1 MTPFTDR
8 FNGFL
13 LKIRNH
19 LPWRFIIPIVTVFIF
34 IFWLT
39 FTPGGLLGKAD
50 AVGYAVCHRIE
61 ARSFHFGNRQIPL
74 CARCTGQYLG
84 AVSGILFLGLVR
96 PKRVGR
102 PPWKIIVPLVL
113 FVLFFAVDGLNSY
126 LHLIPGLSQY
136 YLYEPNN
143 FLRLFTGTG
152 LGLGMSVLLFPAFNE
167 IIWKERNPA
176 PILEGVK
183 DFFQLISIA
192 IIIDILVLTE
202 NPLLLYP
209 LSLISA
215 GGVLLLLTMV
225 YTMVIIM
232 IFRLDNHFKYYQQLL
247 IPGVSGFLLALTQVF
262 LLDYL
267 RFLFTGTWS
276 GFILG

>member
-1 MTPFTDR
+1 MTPFADR
-8 FNGFL
+8 FNNFMHR
-13 LKIRNH
+13 IRKL
-19 LPWRFIIPIVTVFIF
+19 LPWRYIIPMVTVFVVIIWF
-34 IFWLT
+34 T

-61 ARSFHFGNRQIPL
+61 ARSFHFGTRQIPL

-84 AVSGILFLGLVR
+84 AISGILFLGLVR

-102 PPWKIIVPLVL
+102 PPWKIIVPLIL

-136 YLYEPNN
+136 FLYEPNN

-176 PILEGVK
+176 PTLEG
-183 DFFQLISIA
+183 
-192 IIIDILVLTE
+192 
-202 NPLLLYP
+202 
-209 LSLISA
+209 
-215 GGVLLLLTMV
+215 G
-225 YTMVIIM
+225 
-232 IFRLDNHFKYYQQLL
+232 
-247 IPGVSGFLLALTQVF
+247 
-262 LLDYL
+262 
-267 RFLFTGTWS
+267 
-276 GFILG
+276 